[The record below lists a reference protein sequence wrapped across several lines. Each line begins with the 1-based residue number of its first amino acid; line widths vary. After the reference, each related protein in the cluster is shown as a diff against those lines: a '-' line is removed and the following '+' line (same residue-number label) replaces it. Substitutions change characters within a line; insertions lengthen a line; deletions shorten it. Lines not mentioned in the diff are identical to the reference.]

1 MARRRGR
8 PALGDRKLTP
18 INLLFTPD
26 QRAWLEARAD
36 AAGAVT
42 VAAVVRQIVQAEIER
57 ERQQQEASA

>member
-18 INLLFTPD
+18 INLLFTPE
-26 QRAWLEARAD
+26 QRAWLEGRAD
-36 AAGAVT
+36 SAGAVT
-42 VAAVVRQIVQAEIER
+42 VAAVVRQLVQQAIDA